1 MVRCRER
8 PRWRSGEG
16 VRTFDLWTA
25 IEDEDENENENE
37 ELLTL
42 DSALPATT
50 SPNF

>member
-1 MVRCRER
+1 
-8 PRWRSGEG
+8 

-25 IEDEDENENENE
+25 IEDEDEDENE

-42 DSALPATT
+42 DSAFPATT